1 MEFLQSPYFL
11 IGAIAAIVVLVV
23 LLIIIRVRARKAEAA
38 RQNLMT
44 MGEDQGAPATGKSRK
59 PAPTALRTVHAAS
72 TEPEAAAPEET
83 PAAAPLPD
91 AELTDWLSRP
101 APGEP
106 DFSTPPAVP
115 APGVPQAPEAPH
127 AAAAAVSPTVAPAAQ
142 PGAATR
148 TSPVTPS
155 MPPSPRPFAEPGLS
169 SGRPTDIVLSA
180 VTAIAKGMGPLE
192 QFEKRRLDL
201 YRPDRVLKAVETLR
215 SNVAVDQP
223 SAAATLDRLR
233 AISEYVTATMSAHE
247 VPGTE
252 SAAAP
257 EAAPLAP
264 EAPQAPEAPAASEA
278 PSAPDAGE
286 QPVPAEPEPAV
297 VEEPVSA
304 APEEPAAAAVVEE
317 PVAAAEEPAVVTY
330 EQPVEF
336 VGAVPVVDMGPS
348 EAIPVEVDEAFEI
361 QPEQVVS
368 HAIEEE
374 IFAPEPLA
382 TSEEPVS
389 EAAAALAATQPEA
402 AESGAG
408 QPATAEAA
416 ESGAAQPE
424 VAALAA
430 PPTAEEVA
438 RLQPQ
443 EWDDALQRLPV
454 AELGRLLQI
463 SDDTT
468 LKMKIV
474 DQLERIG
481 GPAALK
487 LLDSC
492 LTDPDPEVQLYALNT
507 AERLLKKKG

>member
-1 MEFLQSPYFL
+1 
-11 IGAIAAIVVLVV
+11 
-23 LLIIIRVRARKAEAA
+23 
-38 RQNLMT
+38 
-44 MGEDQGAPATGKSRK
+44 
-59 PAPTALRTVHAAS
+59 
-72 TEPEAAAPEET
+72 
-83 PAAAPLPD
+83 
-91 AELTDWLSRP
+91 
-101 APGEP
+101 
-106 DFSTPPAVP
+106 
-115 APGVPQAPEAPH
+115 
-127 AAAAAVSPTVAPAAQ
+127 
-142 PGAATR
+142 
-148 TSPVTPS
+148 
-155 MPPSPRPFAEPGLS
+155 
-169 SGRPTDIVLSA
+169 
-180 VTAIAKGMGPLE
+180 MGPLE

-215 SNVAVDQP
+215 STVAVDQP

-304 APEEPAAAAVVEE
+304 APEEPAAA
-317 PVAAAEEPAVVTY
+317 AVVTY